1 MFFFIVVS
9 FFMVNLFV
17 VGYDLLHILVVQFS
31 SSVEN
36 LRYSCLS

>member
-1 MFFFIVVS
+1 
-9 FFMVNLFV
+9 MVNLFV

-36 LRYSCLS
+36 LQYYVLARYVAKLG